1 MFDKE
6 FIQLESVLSRNGLK
20 GTFHGYFP
28 LAAGSDGAS
37 DCNVRQAWTG
47 ILAQTTVSVHL
58 NKLLQPW
65 SAAGGNDSAHFTE
78 LCWGRNEITME
89 VPTARATRNAERFQC
104 FIPRYPH
111 NNPSRSEVLLSLLSE
126 AETEAQMSET

>member
-20 GTFHGYFP
+20 GTFHSYFP

-37 DCNVRQAWTG
+37 DFSDCSQAGLDWNPG
-47 ILAQTTVSVHL
+47 SNNSKCVHL

-65 SAAGGNDSAHFTE
+65 STAGGNDSTHFTE

-104 FIPRYPH
+104 FIPR
-111 NNPSRSEVLLSLLSE
+111 
-126 AETEAQMSET
+126 